1 MKILGAGIAISDGA
15 KHALAFANDY
25 AVKAARQALS
35 KARCLPSELDLIVS
49 LSVSPNR
56 MADAAPIAGP
66 RLAHPV
72 QRDLR
77 AANAAVFDL
86 LDADWTLA
94 LDFVQSHC
102 RQLGYRRALVVKAEA
117 LADVDG
123 TASSGFADGAGAIVL
138 TPGRDDR
145 YHASYADL
153 DAPSLATL
161 DAVPARRTHETGV
174 VARFDSGFDPAT
186 GRFRTQPGNADAA
199 VCAVVADVRGK
210 VDAHVCELFRESW
223 LRGWLSD
230 DAGFASES
238 RVDVIDGAADIP
250 PAFQLPAWLA
260 TRASGAAGAR
270 GDTQIVAALTLDVF
284 KPRIACIAMEI

>member
-1 MKILGAGIAISDGA
+1 MKILGAGIAIPDGA
-15 KHALAFANDY
+15 AHALAFANDY
-25 AVKAARQALS
+25 ALKAARQALS

-56 MADAAPIAGP
+56 MADAAGIAGP

-94 LDFVQSHC
+94 LDLVQSHC

-123 TASSGFADGAGAIVL
+123 AESGGHADGAGAIVL
-138 TPGRDDR
+138 SPGRGDR

-161 DAVPARRTHETGV
+161 AGVSARHAHETGV
-174 VARFDSGFDPAT
+174 VARFDGGFDPAA
-186 GRFRTQPGNADAA
+186 GRFRAVPRNADAA
-199 VCAVVADVRGK
+199 VREVVGDVRSRI
-210 VDAHVCELFRESW
+210 DAPVSELFRESW
-223 LRGWLSD
+223 VCGWLAD
-230 DAGFASES
+230 DAGLASGAQA
-238 RVDVIDGAADIP
+238 DVIDLIDGDAGVPA
-250 PAFQLPAWLA
+250 AFQLPAWLA
-260 TRASGAAGAR
+260 TRAGAR
-270 GDTQIVAALTLDVF
+270 GDARVVAALTLNAF
-284 KPRIACIAMEI
+284 KPRIACIAMEV